1 MDHAEA
7 RDRLAEALL
16 TPGGLDAALLA
27 GDQAAAELRNHLAGC
42 AECRAEVDALDLT
55 GLLLAAG
62 APDDLPA
69 PPAARARI
77 LAAVHETGRPRPV
90 PVTATS
96 PPPVAASLVAAPG
109 AAAPPIAAPAAP
121 RWRLPRL
128 ALPLAAG
135 AMAVLLVAGALL
147 VADLAG
153 QRDRTQRQVAAVV
166 EVVTATGQIL
176 ATPDHASLALAAPDG
191 ARGGTVLYS
200 PSSEQLVVWGRG
212 LDEPASNERYDC
224 YVIHG
229 QQTIPVGYMHQAGDL
244 AYWVGSAPPGTT
256 LGTPGDRFV
265 VISNEAG
272 SEPALSGTF

>member
-7 RDRLAEALL
+7 RDRLADALL

-27 GDQAAAELRNHLAGC
+27 GDQGTAELRDHLAGC
-42 AECRAEVDALDLT
+42 AACRAEVDALDLT

-77 LAAVHETGRPRPV
+77 LAAVRETGRPRPLLA
-90 PVTATS
+90 TAT
-96 PPPVAASLVAAPG
+96 PAPPATAPPVAA
-109 AAAPPIAAPAAP
+109 APAALPPAP

-135 AMAVLLVAGALL
+135 AMAVLLLAGALL
-147 VADLAG
+147 VGDLAG

-176 ATPDHASLALAAPDG
+176 ASPDHASLALSAPDG

-212 LDEPASNERYDC
+212 LDETAPDERYDC

-229 QQTIPVGYMHQAGDL
+229 DQTIPVGYMHQAGGL
-244 AYWVGSAPPGTT
+244 AYWVGSAPSGTT
-256 LGTPGDRFV
+256 LGAPGDRFV

>member
-7 RDRLAEALL
+7 RDRLADALL

-27 GDQAAAELRNHLAGC
+27 DDPATAELRDHLAGC
-42 AECRAEVDALDLT
+42 AECRAEVDALDMT
-55 GLLLAAG
+55 GLLLATG

-69 PPAARARI
+69 PADARARI
-77 LAAVHETGRPRPV
+77 LATVKETGRPRPV
-90 PVTATS
+90 PATV
-96 PPPVAASLVAAPG
+96 VAT
-109 AAAPPIAAPAAP
+109 PPIAAPAAP

-128 ALPLAAG
+128 ALPFAAG
-135 AMAVLLVAGALL
+135 AMAVLLIAGALL
-147 VADLAG
+147 VADLAA

-166 EVVTATGQIL
+166 EVVAATGQIL
-176 ATPDHASLALAAPDG
+176 ANPDHASLALSGPDG

-212 LDEPASNERYDC
+212 LDETAPGERYDC

-229 QQTIPVGYMHQAGDL
+229 DQTIPVGYMRQAGDL
-244 AYWVGSAPPGTT
+244 AYWVGSAPPGTS
-256 LGTPGDRFV
+256 LGSPGDRFV